1 MWICFKKCDGD
12 ISNPIE
18 EEAPLKKMTPD
29 RMQYWTEVSIWGF
42 IIWQVPFWKKTLQL
56 DDGGD
61 DYGEDGESPLVMM
74 MMLVKAMMGLMMGMI
89 PDGGNIRLALV
100 FILPDD

>member
-1 MWICFKKCDGD
+1 MNLLKKCDGD

-42 IIWQVPFWKKTLQL
+42 IIWQVPFWKNIATWWW
-56 DDGGD
+56 GD
-61 DYGEDGESPLVMM
+61 DYGEDGDDDDAGESNDDGVMM
-74 MMLVKAMMGLMMGMI
+74 RMI
-89 PDGGNIRLALV
+89 PDGENIRLALV
-100 FILPDD
+100 LILPGD

>member
-1 MWICFKKCDGD
+1 MNLLKECDGD

-42 IIWQVPFWKKTLQL
+42 II
-56 DDGGD
+56 
-61 DYGEDGESPLVMM
+61 
-74 MMLVKAMMGLMMGMI
+74 
-89 PDGGNIRLALV
+89 
-100 FILPDD
+100 